1 MAVALAGPALAQRS
15 AAVGAPVPARIGVVH
30 PGADHLGSTVRDRFP
45 AARLTPQRV
54 LAAPPQATA
63 GGSAPYGMDV
73 SSYQGNVD
81 WGSAAAGGATFAYVK
96 ASEATGYLNPYFRS
110 QYDGSYAAG
119 LIQGAYHFALPNDSS
134 GAAPAL
140 PKPITSS
147 PTAAAGCPTGTPC
160 LRCLTLSTTPT
171 ARAAMA

>member
-30 PGADHLGSTVRDRFP
+30 PGADHLRSTVRDRFP

-54 LAAPPQATA
+54 LAAPPGLPQAAARPTA
-63 GGSAPYGMDV
+63 WTS

-81 WGSAAAGGATFAYVK
+81 WGSAAAGEATFAYVK

-119 LIQGAYHFALPNDSS
+119 LIHGAYHFVLPNDSS
-134 GAAPAL
+134 GAAQANYFIAHGGQL
-140 PKPITSS
+140 
-147 PTAAAGCPTGTPC
+147 GTRRAHPC
-160 LRCLTLSTTPT
+160 LRCLTLSTTST